1 MRKLLIVFAIAV
13 NIITIYE
20 FAQADSVGPNS
31 PSSASDEGDW
41 QSPWNV
47 YSSDNSRA
55 SFNATSQDKLR
66 AYNFSFSITDGS
78 TIDGIKVEVE
88 GYAVDNF
95 LTNEKIRVGL
105 SKSGYTLE
113 GSSKYVDLNCCIEK
127 YEDYESLGGSSDLWG
142 GSWSESDIE
151 SSNFGVL
158 IWDYDAT
165 ASALYIDHV
174 RVTVYYTPPAPG
186 PTSCK
191 VTTWYSEHFDP
202 SGYGS
207 ENPNTLDPPKYV
219 TYLHGE
225 NSGFSA
231 VSMGDSVDYA
241 WIQIGTTAGDS
252 NFWNSGYLAISRIDS
267 AERCE
272 KILLDSSKT
281 IQDGITY
288 HWRIKFGED
297 STSGWSLWSSDQTF
311 EGVAPIEWWDTT
323 YTHRRNIRV
332 DTSGSHDLLYSG
344 YTVPFE
350 MQTGYG
356 EVLFEDGVVNAGIPN
371 APCMDYY
378 EGYSYIS
385 YFGDSTNGQGVLR
398 VGKYNHGTKTWT
410 QATVDTIAGSG
421 DKVDVHNYPV
431 ILVGNDEKLHLW
443 RGSHHG
449 QALYYRTDSTHAGNG
464 ISITDWSGPD
474 TIAGLDSMTYPVP
487 VMDTSG
493 NLYVFFRHYAHG
505 YHDDAH
511 YCYVKS
517 TDNGATWG
525 DRQHIIYYYD
535 FKDTVDNH
543 VPSVYNGGVVI
554 DGNNRCHILVS
565 WWERYGCTQPDSC
578 NKGRAI
584 SYIYSDYDTIS
595 NEFKYWRELETGD
608 TVGEI
613 TTSPDSTKN
622 VHYESCSK
630 VDTCAN
636 PDTIPVQCPCPHS
649 NTYALAVYKHPDS
662 SYYLPYFCYFKF
674 TDYKLEETPIY
685 FAKWNGS
692 SWDITNLETDI
703 TPNGPK
709 IWNHKAGGPLI
720 IDGNTIYIYGFA
732 KPSGEE
738 YYGGELVRWRGT
750 ELGSNWDWKYFSLN
764 SGKGIG
770 QVVTLPYV
778 PSGQKKRVLYCKAKD
793 IIFTEDYYFPL
804 MRSDGADIKIV
815 QGYYNN
821 NTVYWTEIHRVP
833 SNAFQ
838 LDPTELLFP
847 LKYNVLADDIAPINR
862 FYQVYWGKADADP
875 DSILDDPDSVFQY
888 YESFESYDTSSAI
901 NGQGGW
907 VTTTGA
913 SDTAYVF
920 TSYYSLGSD
929 VWRVWSGD
937 KYLFLDNTVTC
948 SREMGT
954 DVSNVELHCHFFP
967 AENYDRTYMEL
978 YDITVDKYIRL
989 GLDLYSDSTYYD
1001 LNGNTDT
1008 TGLAIRQD
1016 QYYDIKMV
1024 VNSDSGVAGYV
1035 NDVEIFDWC
1044 DSIVVFDSLR
1054 IYSRL
1059 KTVIDGITMTKY
1071 VINPPSP
1078 ALADAIDDISS
1089 IRRRSIIKTRSK

>member
-113 GSSKYVDLNCCIEK
+113 GSSKGVDLSCC
-127 YEDYESLGGSSDLWG
+127 DYKKECYISAGGSSDLWG

-385 YFGDSTNGQGVLR
+385 YFGDSTNGQGILR

-410 QATVDTIAGSG
+410 QVTVDTIAGSG

-554 DGNNRCHILVS
+554 DDNNRCHILVS

-584 SYIYSDYDTIS
+584 SYIYSDYDTIC
-595 NEFKYWRELETGD
+595 NEFKYWRELETAD
-608 TVGEI
+608 TVGRT
-613 TTSPDSTKN
+613 TTSPDST
-622 VHYESCSK
+622 
-630 VDTCAN
+630 
-636 PDTIPVQCPCPHS
+636 S
-649 NTYALAVYKHPDS
+649 NTLSFDSPVFIDSGYTLALPRWKNYISQINPNNWWIFYGKYYS
-662 SYYLPYFCYFKF
+662 SYR
-674 TDYKLEETPIY
+674 
-685 FAKWNGS
+685 WNFVFS
-692 SWDITNLETDI
+692 SD
-703 TPNGPK
+703 
-709 IWNHKAGGPLI
+709 
-720 IDGNTIYIYGFA
+720 
-732 KPSGEE
+732 
-738 YYGGELVRWRGT
+738 YGGTW
-750 ELGSNWDWKYFSLN
+750 
-764 SGKGIG
+764 
-770 QVVTLPYV
+770 
-778 PSGQKKRVLYCKAKD
+778 
-793 IIFTEDYYFPL
+793 
-804 MRSDGADIKIV
+804 
-815 QGYYNN
+815 
-821 NTVYWTEIHRVP
+821 
-833 SNAFQ
+833 
-838 LDPTELLFP
+838 
-847 LKYNVLADDIAPINR
+847 
-862 FYQVYWGKADADP
+862 
-875 DSILDDPDSVFQY
+875 
-888 YESFESYDTSSAI
+888 SSH
-901 NGQGGW
+901 Q
-907 VTTTGA
+907 
-913 SDTAYVF
+913 
-920 TSYYSLGSD
+920 
-929 VWRVWSGD
+929 
-937 KYLFLDNTVTC
+937 
-948 SREMGT
+948 
-954 DVSNVELHCHFFP
+954 
-967 AENYDRTYMEL
+967 
-978 YDITVDKYIRL
+978 
-989 GLDLYSDSTYYD
+989 
-1001 LNGNTDT
+1001 
-1008 TGLAIRQD
+1008 Q
-1016 QYYDIKMV
+1016 
-1024 VNSDSGVAGYV
+1024 
-1035 NDVEIFDWC
+1035 
-1044 DSIVVFDSLR
+1044 
-1054 IYSRL
+1054 
-1059 KTVIDGITMTKY
+1059 
-1071 VINPPSP
+1071 
-1078 ALADAIDDISS
+1078 
-1089 IRRRSIIKTRSK
+1089 